1 MQINIKNR
9 KNRIDI
15 ILKYKQLKKLFNLL
29 SNF

>member
-15 ILKYKQLKKLFNLL
+15 ILKYKQLQKLFNLL